1 MSGAAEL
8 AVLGA
13 SVFTCDSAHPR
24 AEAVAVRDGKVIA
37 VGSLEDVRA
46 HCDGATEIVDGTGR
60 TLMPGIVDAHIHPP
74 MAGVEMARCDLTLAE
89 DRAGYLDAV
98 GRYAR
103 ENPDEAWIRGGGW
116 SMAAFP
122 RGIPLAADL
131 DTVVGDRPA
140 FLPNRDHHSAWVSS
154 RALELAG
161 ITAST
166 PDPPDGRIER
176 DEAGNPTGALH
187 EGAMDIVERIL
198 PALGVDDYADGLLT
212 AQRYLHS
219 LGITS
224 WQDAWVPVSGDS
236 AKALDAYL
244 SLAERGRLTARVV
257 GALWWDRERGIDQ
270 LDDLM
275 AARERSEAVG
285 SDRFRATSVK
295 IMQDGVCETFTA
307 AMLTPYLDCDG
318 HETSN
323 CGISFVDPH
332 ALREY
337 VVRLDAE
344 GFQVHVHALG
354 DRAVREALDAMQ
366 AAREHNPMGRARH
379 HIAHLQVVHPDDLER
394 FAALRVTANFQPLWA
409 CEEPQMVELT
419 MPFLGP
425 ARSAQQYPIGSLAR
439 RGVHVAFGSDW
450 PVSTPDPFAEMHV
463 AVNRTP
469 PPEEG
474 PGGASPFLP
483 DERIG
488 LEDAVRFFTA
498 GSARVNSLE
507 EVAGSISVGKAA
519 DMVLLDRDLF
529 AVDRADGGIA
539 GCQAAITFVGGEV
552 VFERG

>member
-1 MSGAAEL
+1 MSRPADV

-13 SVFTCDSAHPR
+13 TVFTCDADLPV
-24 AEAVAVRDGKVIA
+24 AEAVAVRDGKVTAIGS
-37 VGSLEDVRA
+37 VGDVRA
-46 HCDGATEIVDGTGR
+46 HCDATTEIVDGAGR

-74 MAGVEMARCDLTLAE
+74 MAGIEMARCDLTGS
-89 DRAGYLDAV
+89 DRRADYLELV
-98 GRYAR
+98 GRYGR

-116 SMAAFP
+116 SLAAFP
-122 RGIPLAADL
+122 RGIPLASDL
-131 DTVVGDRPA
+131 DGVVGNRPV
-140 FLPNRDHHSAWVSS
+140 FLPNRDHHSAWASS

-161 ITAST
+161 ITAAT

-176 DEAGNPTGALH
+176 DEVGNPTGALH

-198 PALGVDDYADGLLT
+198 PPLTVEDYADGILT
-212 AQRYLHS
+212 AQAYLHS

-224 WQDAWVPVSGDS
+224 WQDAWVPVSGDG

-244 SLAERGRLTARVV
+244 SLAAKGQLTARVV
-257 GALWWDRERGIDQ
+257 GALWWNRARGIDQ
-270 LDDLM
+270 VDDLV
-275 AARERSEAVG
+275 AARNRSEAVG

-307 AMLTPYLDCDG
+307 AMLTPYLDCHG

-323 CGISFVDPH
+323 CGISFVDP
-332 ALREY
+332 ADLREY
-337 VVRLDAE
+337 LVRLDAE
-344 GFQVHVHALG
+344 GFQVHVHAIG
-354 DRAVREALDAMQ
+354 DRGVREALDAVQ
-366 AAREHNPMGRARH
+366 AARQHNPTGLARH
-379 HIAHLQVVHPDDLER
+379 HLAHLQVVHPEDLER
-394 FAALRVTANFQPLWA
+394 FTALRVTANFQPLWA

-425 ARSAQQYPIGSLAR
+425 ERSAQQYPIGSLAR
-439 RGVHVAFGSDW
+439 RGTHVAFGSDW

-469 PPEEG
+469 PPEDG
-474 PGGASPFLP
+474 RDGASPFLP
-483 DERIG
+483 DERVG
-488 LEDAVRFFTA
+488 LEDAVRYFTA
-498 GSARVNSLE
+498 GSARVNSLD

-539 GCQAAITFVGGEV
+539 GCRAALTFVGGEV
-552 VFERG
+552 VFEQG